1 MHFMFLIE
9 KCIKYVLLTI
19 KMPYKCYKSTN
30 MLSIIVKLWNIL
42 CLDSKTKK
50 KYFMCGKNKKEQ
62 MSANFEYSTEEKGCL
77 IRNTLLFF
85 HGF

>member
-50 KYFMCGKNKKEQ
+50 KYFMCGKKTKKNKWVQILNILQKK
-62 MSANFEYSTEEKGCL
+62 KGV
-77 IRNTLLFF
+77 
-85 HGF
+85 